1 MTNQKNLFVMKIKIG
16 VMGSGL
22 ERGENNLTKK
32 AMKLAYL
39 VGREIARH
47 NCILVNGACGGIP
60 YEASKGAKDADG
72 FVMGVSPAEN
82 LHEHVHKY
90 KFPVDVYNLII
101 YTGFG
106 FKGRNVV
113 NVTNCDAVIIVGG
126 HVGTL
131 NEFTIAYDEG
141 MILGIMQGS
150 GGIADFVDD
159 ILRIAQKKT
168 GATII
173 YDKDPHDL
181 IKNVINE
188 VMKREKATEKML
200 QTKGNHK
207 KCKFC

>member
-1 MTNQKNLFVMKIKIG
+1 MMKLKIG

-22 ERGENNLTKK
+22 ERGEQRLSKT
-32 AMKLAYL
+32 ALKLSYAI
-39 VGREIARH
+39 GKEIARH

-60 YEASKGAKDADG
+60 YESSRGAKEADG

-90 KFPVDVYNLII
+90 KFPTNVYDLII

-141 MILGIMQGS
+141 MIVGVMRGS
-150 GGIADFVDD
+150 GGIADYID
-159 ILRIAQKKT
+159 RIIKIVSKKT
-168 GATII
+168 GATVV
-173 YDKDPHDL
+173 YDKDPHEL
-181 IKNVINE
+181 IKKVIIAI
-188 VMKREKATEKML
+188 MQREKENENMML
-200 QTKGNHK
+200 PRSYK
-207 KCKFC
+207 KCKLCLKS

>member
-1 MTNQKNLFVMKIKIG
+1 MKLKIG

-22 ERGENNLTKK
+22 ERGENNVSGK
-32 AMKLAYL
+32 ALKLAYA

-47 NCILVNGACGGIP
+47 NCILVNGACRGIP
-60 YEASKGAKDADG
+60 YEASKGAKEADG

-90 KFPVDVYNLII
+90 KFPIDTYDII
-101 YTGFG
+101 VYTGFG

-141 MILGIMQGS
+141 MVVGIMQGS

-159 ILRIAQKKT
+159 IIKIASKKT
-168 GATII
+168 GATMIH
-173 YDKDPHDL
+173 DKDPHDL
-181 IKNVINE
+181 IRKVIIE
-188 VMKREKATEKML
+188 VMKREKENEKMV
-200 QTKGNHK
+200 QITRDHH
-207 KCKFC
+207 KCKLC

>member
-1 MTNQKNLFVMKIKIG
+1 MKIKIG

-22 ERGENNLTKK
+22 EKGEKILTKK
-32 AMKLAYL
+32 TLNLAYR
-39 VGREIARH
+39 VGMEIARH
-47 NCILVNGACGGIP
+47 NCILVNGACRGIP
-60 YEASKGAKDADG
+60 YAASEGAKEADG

-90 KFPVDVYNLII
+90 KFPVNVYDLII

-141 MILGIMQGS
+141 MVIGVMQGS

-159 ILRIAQKKT
+159 ILRIAQKRT

-173 YDKDPHDL
+173 YEKDPHEL
-181 IKNVINE
+181 VRKVIAE
-188 VMKREKATEKML
+188 VMKREKETEKML
-200 QTKGNHK
+200 QTKNINHN
-207 KCKFC
+207 CRFCDNADTK

>member
-1 MTNQKNLFVMKIKIG
+1 MKIRIG

-22 ERGENNLTKK
+22 EKNEQHITKK
-32 AMKLAYL
+32 SMQLAYD

-60 YEASKGAKDADG
+60 YEASKGARDGDG

-82 LHEHVHKY
+82 LKEHVQKY
-90 KFPVDVYNLII
+90 NFPTDVYDII
-101 YTGFG
+101 VYTGFG

-141 MILGIMQGS
+141 MVVGIMQGS
-150 GGIADFVDD
+150 GGVADFIDD
-159 ILRIAQKKT
+159 IIKIANKKT
-168 GATII
+168 GAKLI
-173 YDKDPHDL
+173 YDKDPHTL
-181 IKNVINE
+181 VKGVISELASRQKKTRRIMRVGNNHHVCKN
-188 VMKREKATEKML
+188 
-200 QTKGNHK
+200 
-207 KCKFC
+207 C

>member
-1 MTNQKNLFVMKIKIG
+1 MKLKIG

-22 ERGENNLTKK
+22 EKSEQHIPKK
-32 AMKLAYL
+32 SMQLAYS

-47 NCILVNGACGGIP
+47 NCVLVNGACGGIP
-60 YEASKGAKDADG
+60 YESSRGAKGADG

-90 KFPVDVYNLII
+90 KFPVDVYDLII

-113 NVTNCDAVIIVGG
+113 NVTNCDAVIVVGG

-141 MILGIMQGS
+141 MVIGIMRGS
-150 GGIADFVDD
+150 GGIADFIDKIIKIVS
-159 ILRIAQKKT
+159 KKT
-168 GATII
+168 GAKVI
-173 YDKDPHDL
+173 YDRDPHEL
-181 IKNVINE
+181 VKKVIIAI
-188 VMKREKATEKML
+188 MQREEETEKIML
-200 QTKGNHK
+200 PRSYK
-207 KCKFC
+207 KCKLC

>member
-1 MTNQKNLFVMKIKIG
+1 MKLRIG

-22 ERGENNLTKK
+22 ERGEFNVTKK
-32 AMKLAYL
+32 ALKLAFE

-47 NCILVNGACGGIP
+47 NCILVNGACHGIP
-60 YEASKGAKDADG
+60 YESSKGAKEADG

-82 LHEHVHKY
+82 LTEHVTKY
-90 KFPVDVYNLII
+90 KFPTDTFDLIV

-113 NVTNCDAVIIVGG
+113 NVANCDAVIIIGG

-141 MILGIMQGS
+141 MIVGIMQGS

-159 ILRIAQKKT
+159 IIKIASKKT
-168 GATII
+168 GAKLI
-173 YDKDPHDL
+173 YDKDPHEL
-181 IKNVINE
+181 VRKVILE
-188 VMKREKATEKML
+188 AMKREENGEKLIKRM
-200 QTKGNHK
+200 NHHTCVN
-207 KCKFC
+207 CK

>member
-1 MTNQKNLFVMKIKIG
+1 MKLKIG

-22 ERGENNLTKK
+22 ERGEHNVTKK
-32 AMKLAYL
+32 ALGLAHD
-39 VGREIARH
+39 VGKEIARH

-60 YEASKGAKDADG
+60 YEASRGAKEADG

-82 LHEHVHKY
+82 LHEHVHRY
-90 KFPVDVYNLII
+90 KFPTNVYDLII

-141 MILGIMQGS
+141 MIVGVMLGS
-150 GGIADFVDD
+150 GGIADFIKKIIKIVS
-159 ILRIAQKKT
+159 KKT
-168 GATII
+168 GATVI
-173 YDKDPHDL
+173 YDKDPHEL
-181 IKNVINE
+181 VKKVIIAIMQREEENE
-188 VMKREKATEKML
+188 KIML
-200 QTKGNHK
+200 PRSYK
-207 KCKFC
+207 KCKLC

>member
-1 MTNQKNLFVMKIKIG
+1 MKLRIG

-22 ERGENNLTKK
+22 EKGEYNITKK
-32 AMKLAYL
+32 ALRLAYE
-39 VGREIARH
+39 VGKEIVRH
-47 NCILVNGACGGIP
+47 NCILVNGACRGIP

-90 KFPVDVYNLII
+90 KFPTDTYDII
-101 YTGFG
+101 VYTGFG

-141 MILGIMQGS
+141 MVVGVMQGS
-150 GGIADFVDD
+150 GGIADFIDD
-159 ILRIAQKKT
+159 IIKIASKKT
-168 GATII
+168 GASVI
-173 YDKDPHDL
+173 YEKDPHEL
-181 IKNVINE
+181 VRKVIVE
-188 VMKREKATEKML
+188 VVKREKSGEKL
-200 QTKGNHK
+200 IKRANHHTCVN
-207 KCKFC
+207 CK